1 MIHTWLQP
9 TWQRLIEL
17 GERLPHALLFVGPAG
32 LGKREL
38 AEALAARLLCD
49 TPRADGHACTG
60 VGVDDAAGKMVPDH
74 HGRDLSGRTA
84 VGLGHGWRSVLAEVG
99 LADAVVGQELFAAA

>member
-49 TPRADGHACTG
+49 TPRADGHACSPG
-60 VGVDDAAGKMVPDH
+60 ILNEVP
-74 HGRDLSGRTA
+74 RLEKFCC
-84 VGLGHGWRSVLAEVG
+84 AEERATEVPM
-99 LADAVVGQELFAAA
+99 A